1 MRRLTKVRPYRERVA
16 IMKGQMDGHY
26 QNSMASLQRQ
36 GGDTAKR
43 ARLRENARSAG
54 KVFLV
59 GAGPGNPD
67 LLTLRALRVLLE
79 ADVIVYDR
87 LASAEIVALG
97 RAEAERVYAGKE
109 RDHHCM
115 PQSDISRLLVAL
127 ARQNKKVVRLKGGDP
142 FIFGRGGEEAQV
154 LAEHGIDFEI
164 VPGVTAAC
172 GVAAFAGIPLTHR
185 DYAHSCV
192 FVAGHLKDGSMNLDW
207 QALCRPN
214 QTLVVYMGL
223 LGLPVL
229 CRELAAHGMPTS
241 TPAAMVQQGSTPGQ
255 RVVVGTIACLP
266 QRVAVAGLV
275 PPALTIVGEVVRL
288 REQLAW
294 FDGHETDVTLYASL

>member
-1 MRRLTKVRPYRERVA
+1 MRGQLKRHFQNAELLLKWQADAEPMRTQQRE
-16 IMKGQMDGHY
+16 
-26 QNSMASLQRQ
+26 S
-36 GGDTAKR
+36 
-43 ARLRENARSAG
+43 ARSAG

-67 LLTLRALRVLLE
+67 LLTLRALRVLLD

-97 RAEAERVYAGKE
+97 RAEAERIYAGKE

-115 PQSDISRLLVAL
+115 AQSDISRLLIEL

-154 LAEHGIDFEI
+154 LAEYGVDFEI

-223 LGLPVL
+223 LGLPIL
-229 CRELAAHGMPTS
+229 CRELAAHGMPAS
-241 TPAAMVQQGSTPGQ
+241 TPAAMVQQGSTPEQ

-266 QRVAVAGLV
+266 QRVAAAGLA

-288 REQLAW
+288 RERLAW
-294 FDGHETDVTLYASL
+294 FDNREGEATRYAAL